1 MRFLHISDLHLGKR
15 VNGFSMIEDQEYI
28 LREILQIARQEKID
42 GMLIAGDVYDKSVP
56 CAEAV
61 SLLDDFLTRA
71 AVLGVAVYLISG
83 NHDSA
88 QRLAF
93 GGRIL
98 RESEKIFLS
107 PVFDGKVE
115 PIRMLDVYGPVN
127 VWLLPFVKPATVRP
141 YFPDV
146 QMENYND
153 AFRAV
158 LESLSIDQRERNIL
172 VAHQFVTGAS
182 RCESEEVSVGGM
194 DNVDASLME
203 GFDYVALGHIHGP
216 QHIGQESIRYCGTP
230 LKYSFSEEKHQ
241 KSVTVVDLQEKG
253 DVEIKTI
260 PLRPLRDMRKIRG
273 TYDEVTLREF
283 YENTNVRD
291 YLQITLTDEEDIPN
305 VMERLRVIYPNLMKL
320 EYDNKRTRENQ
331 TVEGA
336 EEVEKISPLQHF
348 AAFYEM
354 QNNQQMSE
362 EQSQFMESLIEKV
375 WESI

>member
-71 AVLGVAVYLISG
+71 AALGVAVYLISG

>member
-1 MRFLHISDLHLGKR
+1 MRLLHISDLHLGKR

-42 GMLIAGDVYDKSVP
+42 GMLIAGDVYDKPVP

-71 AVLGVAVYLISG
+71 AALGMAVYLISG

-141 YFPDV
+141 YFPDA

-158 LESLSIDQRERNIL
+158 LESLPIDQRERNIL

-203 GFDYVALGHIHGP
+203 GFDYAALGHIHGP
-216 QHIGQESIRYCGTP
+216 QHIGQKSIRYCGTP

-253 DVEIKTI
+253 NVEIKTV

-336 EEVEKISPLQHF
+336 EAVEKMSPLQHF